1 MEENASKKTDLPIKL
16 LGIFLLPNQD
26 KNSYVIIEDDAKEQ
40 KKYHLGDELPGG
52 VTLLSIAKEQVI
64 LLRNQQSESLSMEK
78 ERSGLLFITK

>member
-1 MEENASKKTDLPIKL
+1 
-16 LGIFLLPNQD
+16 
-26 KNSYVIIEDDAKEQ
+26 
-40 KKYHLGDELPGG
+40 LPGG